1 MPQHAAVELLHRLTQ
16 AYPHIWRNYAA
27 LQEWRRRYRLR
38 DPGAVAAVQTL
49 AHAPDWPDYCWAPS
63 YAETAMLAEPKDF
76 ATYGD
81 GRFLPQMP
89 KAFPGYSIA
98 ALAAWRPTQTIY
110 RFDGTLFDALADTPV
125 TGKLPTEV
133 LTRLP
138 GWSVYIEIPPCEVQR
153 REMLAGIH
161 GIFVALDY
169 EPIAK
174 LTSINVVLTLDT
186 LELLPL
192 PLPLVGDIET
202 GLLCA
207 EDGKGLDK
215 QRATVHRLLST
226 LMGPILYLCAEDAE
240 VPEAPA
246 APPRV
251 VETKKGN
258 HITPIAKRPVVLD
271 CGTRIGA
278 VLRQAR
284 HEAAERTLPGTPT
297 GRQVTPHIRSPH
309 WHTFWTG
316 PRDGVRIPK
325 VKWLPPIRVKFDDV
339 PEVATVRPVKA

>member
-38 DPGAVAAVQTL
+38 DPGAVSVVQHIS
-49 AHAPDWPDYCWAPS
+49 HAPDWPDYCWAPAYS
-63 YAETAMLAEPKDF
+63 ENAMLVPPEDF
-76 ATYGD
+76 SAYSD
-81 GRFLPQMP
+81 RRKLPSLP
-89 KAFPGYSIA
+89 PAFPMYSIA

-138 GWSVYIEIPPCEVQR
+138 GWSVYIEIPTCDVQKH
-153 REMLAGIH
+153 EMLTGIH

-169 EPIAK
+169 DPVAQITA
-174 LTSINVVLTLDT
+174 LNTVLVLNT

-192 PLPLVGDIET
+192 ALPLVGDIEE
-202 GLLCA
+202 GLLHA
-207 EDGKGLDK
+207 EEGKGLDK
-215 QRATVHRLLST
+215 QRATVRRLLST

-240 VPEAPA
+240 VPEAPVP
-246 APPRV
+246 PPRV
-251 VETKKGN
+251 VETKKGK

-284 HEAAERTLPGTPT
+284 HEAAERALPGAPT

-309 WHTFWTG
+309 WHTFLTG
-316 PRDGVRIPK
+316 PRDGVRVPK
-325 VKWLPPIRVKFDDV
+325 VKWLPPIRVKFEDV
-339 PEVATVRPVKA
+339 PDVATVRPVKA